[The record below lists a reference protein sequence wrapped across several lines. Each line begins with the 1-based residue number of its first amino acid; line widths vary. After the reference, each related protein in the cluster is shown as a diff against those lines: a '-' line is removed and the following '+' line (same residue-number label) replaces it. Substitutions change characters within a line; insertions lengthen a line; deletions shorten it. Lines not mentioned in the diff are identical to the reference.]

1 MKELK
6 LLNLYP
12 DLLDLYG
19 DSGNLK
25 ILKYRLEQR
34 NYKLIIDN
42 YSIDNAKPDF
52 ASYDIIF
59 AGGGTLKEYKSI
71 YEDLA
76 VYKDDLKNA
85 IDNGVFFILINSSYH
100 LFGKVENSNE
110 DFRGLEIFDYSTKYF
125 DNLTDHVIGNIVLEV
140 NLNNV
145 PTKVFGFE
153 NHNAYVYN
161 VSSPFG
167 NVTEGKGN
175 NETDKNEGYFDKNV
189 LATHLHGP
197 LLAKNPELSDYI
209 LKYCLERKY
218 NEEINL
224 EKLDDTFEEK
234 ARGI

>member
-25 ILKYRLEQR
+25 ILKYRMEQR
-34 NYKLIIDN
+34 NYKLVIDN
-42 YSIDNAKPDF
+42 YSIDDSKPDF
-52 ASYDIIF
+52 SSYDIIF

-71 YEDLA
+71 YDDLYIYKEDLQ
-76 VYKDDLKNA
+76 KA
-85 IDNGVFFILINSSYH
+85 INDGVFFILINSSYH
-100 LFGKVENSNE
+100 LFGRVETSNE
-110 DFRGLEIFDYSTKYF
+110 DLKGLEIFDYSTKYF
-125 DNLTDHVIGNIVLEV
+125 EKITDHVIGNIVLDV
-140 NLNNV
+140 TLNDAS
-145 PTKVFGFE
+145 TKVYGFE

-167 NVTEGKGN
+167 NVLEGKGN
-175 NETDKNEGYFDKNV
+175 NETDSNEGYFTENV

-197 LLAKNPELSDYI
+197 LLSRNPDLSDYI

-218 NEEINL
+218 NEEITFQN
-224 EKLDDTFEEK
+224 LDDTFEK
-234 ARGI
+234 RARGI